1 MTTTA
6 GLAWHDQPRHARTF
20 VAIVTAVGAMSI
32 AAFLPLEYPRPA
44 LFAALLCASWITSV
58 WKVNLPIALTSGS
71 TLSVSYAA
79 NLASLL
85 LLGPRAAMLIAV
97 SGVWLQC
104 TVRNVHAY
112 PLYRTLFSV
121 AAEAITMAATSVVF
135 VALAPGRPYL
145 DIVLLAKP
153 VVAAIA
159 AYYLVNTGL
168 VAVAIALTTGRR
180 PWTVWR
186 DEFQWSGASFM
197 VAGAAGA
204 MAALVIER
212 GNPWVAVLL
221 VAPIYLTYRSYQLF
235 VGRLEDEERHTRELA
250 EANRVKDQFLAI
262 VSHEL
267 RTPLNAILGWAE
279 MLQHGRL
286 DTLRQARAIR
296 AIYDGAKRQ
305 SVLIEDLLDV
315 SRIMS
320 GKLQLSCGPVDV
332 RDIVRA
338 AAEAVQPAA
347 DAKWI
352 VLSVAHDPTIG
363 AIHADGARLQQIVW
377 NLLANAIKFTPE
389 NGSVHVETRRDGR
402 FLELAIDDTGPGI
415 APHLLNVIFEPF
427 RQADAST
434 TRVHGGLGLGLAI
447 VKHLVEAHG
456 GTIRAESK
464 GGAGGSTFIVRMPA
478 VAAAKIIPV
487 TAAEVPDDGIPPLHG
502 LRVLVVDDDRASR
515 DVVRAFLE
523 DDGACV
529 VTAESASEAFDLL
542 QYENVDLLLAD
553 IGMPVEDG
561 HALMRRVRSLPTAIA
576 GIPAIALT
584 AFARPEDREQ
594 ACQAG
599 FQLHLAK
606 PVDRH
611 VLIEAIAAATKVNA
625 A

>member
-6 GLAWHDQPRHARTF
+6 GLAWHDQPQRARTF
-20 VAIVTAVGAMSI
+20 VAIVIAAGSMCL
-32 AAFLPLEYPRPA
+32 AAFLPLQYPRPG
-44 LFAALLCASWITSV
+44 LFAVLLLASWITSM

-79 NLASLL
+79 NLMSLL

-104 TVRNVHAY
+104 TIRHVRAY

-135 VALAPGRPYL
+135 VALAPGGSRL

-159 AYYLVNTGL
+159 TYFVVNTGL
-168 VAVAIALTTGRR
+168 VAAAIALTTGRGA
-180 PWTVWR
+180 WAVWR

-204 MAALVIER
+204 MAAIVIER

-221 VAPIYLTYRSYQLF
+221 VAPMYLTYRSYQLF

-286 DTLRQARAIR
+286 DMLRQARAIR

-320 GKLQLSCGPVDV
+320 GKLQLSCGAVDV

-338 AAEAVQPAA
+338 AVEVVQPAA

-352 VLSVAHDPTIG
+352 LLSVAHGPTLG

-389 NGSVHVETRRDGR
+389 GGHVHVETRRDGR
-402 FLELAIDDTGPGI
+402 FLEIAIDDTGPGI
-415 APHLLNVIFEPF
+415 APHLLHVIFEPF

-464 GGAGGSTFIVRMPA
+464 GEGRGSSFVVRMPA
-478 VAAAKIIPV
+478 LPAATVIPV
-487 TAAEVPDDGIPPLHG
+487 TPVDVRDAAIPPLHG

-515 DVVRAFLE
+515 DVVTAFLE

-529 VTAESASEAFDLL
+529 VTAESASEAFELL
-542 QYENVDLLLAD
+542 QYERVDLLLAD
-553 IGMPVEDG
+553 IGMPGEDG
-561 HALMRRVRSLPTAIA
+561 HALMRRVRSLPTEIA
-576 GIPAIALT
+576 AIPAIALT
-584 AFARPEDREQ
+584 AFARPEDRDQ

-599 FQLHLAK
+599 FQMHLAK
-606 PVDRH
+606 PVDRA
-611 VLIEAIAAATKVNA
+611 VLIEAIASATKVHA